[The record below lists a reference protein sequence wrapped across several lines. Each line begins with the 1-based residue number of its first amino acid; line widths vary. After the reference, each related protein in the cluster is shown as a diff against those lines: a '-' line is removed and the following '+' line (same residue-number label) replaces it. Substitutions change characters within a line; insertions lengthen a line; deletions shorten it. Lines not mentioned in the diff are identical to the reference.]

1 MILLLLQAIIPLAL
15 AACPEH
21 PAPQHGDL
29 APSPWQEGAI
39 VIRCHYGLVPLGAG
53 AAFCEGEAWSE
64 ELECGEAVALLLG
77 GDEEDGYSY
86 RAELFPPTGCREVP
100 HLPQPVHGG
109 AAAWVGGMVVVC
121 GGEPQPFAMTTE
133 CFGYSVEDNLWLE
146 LPGLSSP
153 RSMLSG
159 VVMDGALVVTG
170 GYDKD
175 YYGTDISE
183 VWVPGRGLE
192 SPWEPLPSLPH
203 TRSDHCSVSI
213 GDSSG
218 LAVVVT
224 GNYPEVPSDNMAETS
239 TLTVDSL
246 GGPVWTPGADMAQG
260 RDEHGCSQV
269 SFDGGATVE
278 VMVAG
283 GPNTA
288 KAEIY
293 DPTSNSWRSAAPL
306 PHATFGPGMA
316 VVDGRPTVMGGYQ
329 KDAEPRNQDRVLV
342 YHTET
347 NSWAELPAKLQA
359 RRHAILTVPVPRSLF
374 CTE

>member
-1 MILLLLQAIIPLAL
+1 MILLLLQALLPLAL

-53 AAFCEGEAWSE
+53 VAFCEGEAWSE
-64 ELECGEAVALLLG
+64 ELECGEALALLLG

-159 VVMDGALVVTG
+159 VAMDGALVVTG

-175 YYGTDISE
+175 YYGTDIRSTTRPPTRGGPRPRCPTRPSGRAWPWWTGGPPSWE
-183 VWVPGRGLE
+183 ATRRMPSPGTRTGCWSTTRRPTPGPS
-192 SPWEPLPSLPH
+192 SPPSSRPGG
-203 TRSDHCSVSI
+203 TPSSPSPSPGHCS
-213 GDSSG
+213 
-218 LAVVVT
+218 A
-224 GNYPEVPSDNMAETS
+224 PSN
-239 TLTVDSL
+239 
-246 GGPVWTPGADMAQG
+246 QG
-260 RDEHGCSQV
+260 R
-269 SFDGGATVE
+269 
-278 VMVAG
+278 M
-283 GPNTA
+283 
-288 KAEIY
+288 
-293 DPTSNSWRSAAPL
+293 
-306 PHATFGPGMA
+306 FG
-316 VVDGRPTVMGGYQ
+316 
-329 KDAEPRNQDRVLV
+329 KCFEN
-342 YHTET
+342 
-347 NSWAELPAKLQA
+347 K
-359 RRHAILTVPVPRSLF
+359 IL
-374 CTE
+374 